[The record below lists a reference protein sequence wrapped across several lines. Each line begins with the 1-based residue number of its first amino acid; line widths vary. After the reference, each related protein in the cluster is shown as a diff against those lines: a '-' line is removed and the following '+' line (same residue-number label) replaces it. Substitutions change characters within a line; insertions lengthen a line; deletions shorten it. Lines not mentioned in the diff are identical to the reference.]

1 MPAMKYLRFYLD
13 RNSVVV
19 PGWGKTKKTR
29 SGCTGWTAQHTKWNV
44 SKLRRNAKLV
54 NGTGGLLVVDIDPKN
69 GGSVE
74 LLRRRFPDLA
84 ETRTVSTVT
93 PHPDGPGVHLI
104 FSIPTDVKVAT
115 NRGLGTGIDVPHS
128 VMLPGSVVELD
139 DGTEGKYEVVADIEP
154 APAPLALIA
163 AVARGYRE
171 ILDEGPEHV
180 AEVEDD
186 GLVEHLVEQFA
197 DAGDGERNEVY
208 TKVAPVVI
216 GLKGE
221 EGADMLR
228 LAYTGADH
236 HWLESALSS
245 TLGKYDGVR
254 PDRTVVKP
262 SRYVVDALRAT
273 EAEALWGSW
282 PGKTGASDRK
292 VMLAIVEACSA
303 RGSMTVKASVRS
315 LALATGLEPKTAGM
329 AAGRLI
335 ESGRL
340 FVVKTSEDGT
350 PEYAPKVGET
360 TTVPSKGIPI
370 GIPSLSEVWLSDG
383 LGGRC
388 SQVFD
393 LVGIGYRRATPVAKA
408 GGMGIDAARD
418 ALASLVEA
426 GLVIRNGLDHSIA
439 RDAVEVADQLSKER
453 GGLLRWIKLEERIRD
468 ERARP
473 RGDEVAA
480 AKAADDER
488 HGREEHDE
496 LMRQLGVL

>member
-1 MPAMKYLRFYLD
+1 MKYLKFYLD
-13 RNSVVV
+13 RKCVVV
-19 PGWGKTKKTR
+19 PGWGKTKNTR
-29 SGCTGWTAQHTKWNV
+29 GGCTGWTAQHTKWNV

-74 LLRRRFPDLA
+74 LLRQRFPDLPD
-84 ETRTVSTVT
+84 TRTVSTVT
-93 PHPDGPGVHLI
+93 PHPEGPGVHLI

-128 VMLPGSVVELD
+128 VMLPGSVVELG
-139 DGTEGKYEVVADIEP
+139 DGTEGRYELIAAIEP
-154 APAPLALIA
+154 APAPMALIA
-163 AVARGYRE
+163 AVARAHRE
-171 ILDEGPEHV
+171 VVDEKPGHV
-180 AEVEDD
+180 AEVDDD
-186 GLVEHLVEQFA
+186 GLVAHLVEQFA

-216 GLKGE
+216 GLRGE

-228 LAYTGADH
+228 LAYTGDDH
-236 HWLESALSS
+236 DWLEAALSS

-254 PDRTVVKP
+254 PDRTVAKP
-262 SRYVVDALRAT
+262 SRYVVDALRA
-273 EAEALWGSW
+273 AEVDARLGNW
-282 PGKTGASDRK
+282 PGRAGASDRK
-292 VMLAIVEACSA
+292 VMLAIIDLCTT
-303 RGSMTVKASVRS
+303 RGSMSAPASVRT
-315 LALATGLEPKTAGM
+315 LALATGLETKTAGKSV
-329 AAGRLI
+329 ARLV

-340 FVVKTSEDGT
+340 FVVKTADDGT
-350 PEYAPKVGET
+350 PEYAPRVGEMT
-360 TTVPSKGIPI
+360 TDLSKGIPI

-393 LVGIGYRRATPVAKA
+393 LVSAGVRRATPLVKA

-418 ALASLVEA
+418 ALAALVEA
-426 GLVIRNGLDHSIA
+426 GLVIRDGLDHAIVP
-439 RDAVEVADQLSKER
+439 DAVEVADQLAKER
-453 GGLLRWIKLEERIRD
+453 GGLLRWIYLEERIRD

-488 HGREEHDE
+488 RRREEDEE
-496 LMRQLGVL
+496 LMRQVGVL